1 MSAHAPF
8 LVYGSYGYTGELVV
22 RYALEQGLRPV
33 LAGRDAA
40 KVKAQA
46 EQHGL
51 DHRAFS
57 LDSPDT
63 VAKGLEGMTAVIH
76 CAGPFQFTARAMAEG
91 CMRTGCHYLDITG
104 EITVF
109 ELMAALGKKA
119 AAAGVMLLPG
129 AGFDVVPSD
138 CLAAHL
144 KRRMPDA
151 IDLLLAFHG
160 SGGLSHG
167 TQLTMTI
174 NIPRGGAIRSGGKIT
189 PVPAAWQVRDID
201 FGECTQT
208 CMTIPWGDVSTAYY
222 STGIPDIQVYM
233 AAPPEL
239 RKAAVAS
246 RYLGKLMGWGPVQKF
261 LQSKIKPGGPS
272 DSARAKGYSLLWG
285 EVSNEAGE
293 IATSR
298 LKTPEGYTLTALTAL
313 LIVQRVLNG
322 HAPVGFQTPSLA
334 YGPDLIMEIPGVTR
348 TDV

>member
-1 MSAHAPF
+1 MSSHSPF
-8 LVYGSYGYTGELVV
+8 MVYGSYGYTGELVV
-22 RYALEQGLRPV
+22 RYALEQGLRPL

-46 EQHGL
+46 EKFGL
-51 DHRAFS
+51 EHRVFA
-57 LDSPDT
+57 LDSADSA
-63 VAKGLEGMTAVIH
+63 AKGLQGMTAVIH
-76 CAGPFQFTARAMAEG
+76 CAGPFEFTARPMAEG
-91 CMRTGCHYLDITG
+91 CIKAGCHYLDITG

-109 ELMAALGKKA
+109 EMMAAMGKKA
-119 AAAGVMLLPG
+119 EQAGIMLLPG

-144 KRRMPDA
+144 KRRLPGA

-174 NIPRGGAIRSGGKIT
+174 NIPRGGAIRSGGKIV
-189 PVPAAWQVRDID
+189 PVPSAWQVREID
-201 FGECTQT
+201 FGEQKQT

-233 AAPPEL
+233 AAPPGLL
-239 RKAAVAS
+239 RAAKVG
-246 RYLGKLMGWGPVQKF
+246 RYLGKFMGWGPVQKY

-272 DSARAKGYSLLWG
+272 DSARAKGFSLLWG
-285 EVSNEAGE
+285 EVSDEQGKVV
-293 IATSR
+293 TSR

-322 HAPVGFQTPSLA
+322 QAPAGFQTPSKA
-334 YGPDLIMEIPGVTR
+334 YGADLIMEVPGVVR
-348 TDV
+348 TDE